1 MKLVLFVL
9 LLLVLA
15 NGQAVNAQ
23 VKVFNIHDKKDVESF
38 LGDDEKKSGLSLV
51 VKKDTSQ
58 RWMNISH
65 NQLLYHSNYGVPNLG
80 HGVLSNVIAFP
91 IRQLLSF
98 SSTTSVAIPINQQSK
113 RKK

>member
-1 MKLVLFVL
+1 MKLLWFVL

-15 NGQAVNAQ
+15 NGLAVNAQ

-38 LGDDEKKSGLSLV
+38 LGDGEKKSSLSLV
-51 VKKDTSQ
+51 VKKDTSEQ
-58 RWMNISH
+58 WMNTSH
-65 NQLLYHSNYGVPNLG
+65 NLLLYHSNYGVPNLG
-80 HGVLSNVIAFP
+80 QGVFSNVIAFP

-98 SSTTSVAIPINQQSK
+98 SPTSSVAIPINQQSK